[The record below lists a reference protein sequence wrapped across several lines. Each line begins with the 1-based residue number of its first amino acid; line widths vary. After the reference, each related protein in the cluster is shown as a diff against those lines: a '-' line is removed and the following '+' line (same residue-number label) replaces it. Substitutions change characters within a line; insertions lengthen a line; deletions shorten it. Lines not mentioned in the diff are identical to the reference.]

1 MSLYREKY
9 LKYKKKYLE
18 LKQHGGIFYNDVII
32 YFPDIN
38 CEKISITRYF
48 PNIPDFLNINKY
60 SQEQFKKLIEYAK
73 QFNEHKTLIKL
84 KNQYLDGKI
93 TVRQK
98 QETIQNIQ
106 KYIIKYNNHIDEII
120 RKYQKEQ
127 EQKIMET
134 ENFKK
139 IQEIIGQSN
148 NNFKKLVENL
158 EKNKIN
164 FITQEFS
171 YMKNQIHENSDEN
184 LKLELY
190 RQLKQKNISNYNGFA
205 LFVFRKLGRDD
216 TIQQFFPKCVYN

>member
-1 MSLYREKY
+1 
-9 LKYKKKYLE
+9 
-18 LKQHGGIFYNDVII
+18 
-32 YFPDIN
+32 
-38 CEKISITRYF
+38 
-48 PNIPDFLNINKY
+48 
-60 SQEQFKKLIEYAK
+60 
-73 QFNEHKTLIKL
+73 
-84 KNQYLDGKI
+84 
-93 TVRQK
+93 
-98 QETIQNIQ
+98 
-106 KYIIKYNNHIDEII
+106 
-120 RKYQKEQ
+120 
-127 EQKIMET
+127 MET